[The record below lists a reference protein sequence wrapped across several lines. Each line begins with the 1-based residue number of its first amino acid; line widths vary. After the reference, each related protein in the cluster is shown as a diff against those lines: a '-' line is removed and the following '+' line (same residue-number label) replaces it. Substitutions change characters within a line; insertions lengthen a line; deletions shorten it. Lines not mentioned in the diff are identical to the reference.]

1 MGKEGSAFSKS
12 AFTAMFLTATV
23 KHITAVQE
31 AKTTTPSHMAAV
43 WAATLPE
50 NKTVT
55 PPVPK

>member
-12 AFTAMFLTATV
+12 AFTAMFLIATV

-43 WAATLPE
+43 WAAAPPE

-55 PPVPK
+55 APVPK